1 MSSVDK
7 LTIETPEQTSLEFP
21 LAGIGSRFLAVAL
34 DTLLQV
40 ATYILLGLIAAL
52 LNTLGFLPTLGK
64 QWGIAVL
71 IFIGFLVQFGYY
83 GAFEASWNGQTPGK
97 RWTHL
102 RVIQDSGRP
111 ISAYDAIL
119 RNLLRIV
126 DWLPTLYAV
135 GIVTILVSGEKKRV
149 GDYAAGT
156 VVIHEK
162 PLQGVGSIWSVAA
175 TPAAATQIAPGA
187 ISSVQL
193 SLDELQL
200 IETFFERRA
209 SLDPDVRRSM
219 ARQIAQRLGER
230 LNVPSEVCPDAEKF
244 LEALAEQRRSTA
256 RFH

>member
-21 LAGIGSRFLAVAL
+21 LAGIGSRFLAIAL
-34 DTLLQV
+34 DTLLQFAAYTV
-40 ATYILLGLIAAL
+40 LGLIAL
-52 LNTLGFLPTLGK
+52 LFSIAGFFSILSK
-64 QWGIAVL
+64 QWAIAIL
-71 IFIGFLVQFGYY
+71 AFIWFTVQFGYY
-83 GAFEASWNGQTPGK
+83 ATFEALWNGQTPGK

-111 ISAYDAIL
+111 ITAYDAIL
-119 RNLLRIV
+119 RNVLRMV
-126 DWLPTLYAV
+126 DALPSLYAV
-135 GIVTILVSGEKKRV
+135 GIVTILISREKKRV

-175 TPAAATQIAPGA
+175 APTVAQPGPAFATAPLT
-187 ISSVQL
+187 V
-193 SLDELQL
+193 DELQL
-200 IETFFERRA
+200 VETFFERRA
-209 SLDPDVRRSM
+209 SLEPEVRRSM

-230 LNVPSEVCPDAEKF
+230 LSVEAEMRPDAEKF
-244 LEALAEQRRSTA
+244 LEALAEQRRSSA

>member
-7 LTIETPEQTSLEFP
+7 LTIETPEQTLLEFP

-34 DTLLQV
+34 DTLLQAAV
-40 ATYILLGLIAAL
+40 YILLGLMAGL
-52 LNTLGFLPTLGK
+52 LNQLGIRFPLGK

-71 IFIGFLVQFGYY
+71 IFVAFTVQFGYY
-83 GAFEASWNGQTPGK
+83 GFFEAIWNGQTPGK

-111 ISAYDAIL
+111 VTPYDAIL

-135 GIVTILVSGEKKRV
+135 GIVTILISAEKKRV

-175 TPAAATQIAPGA
+175 PPPVSQLAPGA
-187 ISSVQL
+187 IPSVQL

-200 IETFFERRA
+200 VETFFERRA
-209 SLDPDVRRSM
+209 SLDPEVRRSM
-219 ARQIAQRLGER
+219 ARQIAQRLGDR
-230 LNVPSEVCPDAEKF
+230 LNVPSEARPDAEKF

>member
-1 MSSVDK
+1 MSSADK

-34 DTLLQV
+34 DTLLQI
-40 ATYILLGLIAAL
+40 AFYIVLGLIAAL
-52 LNTLGFLPTLGK
+52 VATFGVSENLGK
-64 QWGIAVL
+64 QWGIAIL
-71 IFIGFLVQFGYY
+71 IFIAFTVQFGYF
-83 GAFEASWNGQTPGK
+83 ALFEALWNGQTPGK

-111 ISAYDAIL
+111 INAYDSIL

-126 DWLPTLYAV
+126 DTLPSLYAI
-135 GIVTILVSGEKKRV
+135 GIVTMLISRENKRV

-156 VVIHEK
+156 VVILEK

-175 TPAAATQIAPGA
+175 PLGQALPAVP
-187 ISSVQL
+187 SVQL

-200 IETFFERRA
+200 VETFFERRMN
-209 SLDPDVRRSM
+209 LDPEVRRSM

-230 LNVPSEVCPDAEKF
+230 LNVPGESRPDPEKF
-244 LEALAEQRRSTA
+244 LEALAEQRRSSA

>member
-7 LTIETPEQTSLEFP
+7 LTIETPEQTLLEFP
-21 LAGIGSRFLAVAL
+21 LAGIGSRFLAIAL

-40 ATYILLGLIAAL
+40 GAYIVLWLIAAL
-52 LNTLGFLPTLGK
+52 LSIEGFLPTVGK
-64 QWGIAVL
+64 QWGVAIV
-71 IFIGFLVQFGYY
+71 IFLAFLVQFGYY
-83 GAFEASWNGQTPGK
+83 TTFESVWNGQTPGK

-111 ISAYDAIL
+111 ISPYDAIL

-126 DWLPTLYAV
+126 DSLPTLYAV
-135 GIVTILVSGEKKRV
+135 GIVTILLSRENKRV

-162 PLQGVGSIWSVAA
+162 PLLGVGSIWSVAA
-175 TPAAATQIAPGA
+175 VPAQATPAIRAVSMT
-187 ISSVQL
+187 V
-193 SLDELQL
+193 DELRL
-200 IETFFERRA
+200 VETFFERRA

-230 LNVPSEVCPDAEKF
+230 MKVAGETRPDAEKF
-244 LEALAEQRRSTA
+244 LEALAEQWRSSA
-256 RFH
+256 RFHS

>member
-7 LTIETPEQTSLEFP
+7 LTIETPEQTLLEFP

-34 DTLLQV
+34 DTLLQAAAYLV
-40 ATYILLGLIAAL
+40 LALIAAL
-52 LNTLGFLPTLGK
+52 LNTLGFLVPLGK
-64 QWGIAVL
+64 QWGIAVV
-71 IFIGFLVQFGYY
+71 IFIAFLVQFGYY
-83 GAFEASWNGQTPGK
+83 GLFEAVWNGQTPGK

-111 ISAYDAIL
+111 VSAYDAIL

-135 GIVTILVSGEKKRV
+135 GIVTILISPEKKRV

-162 PLQGVGSIWSVAA
+162 PLEGVGSIWSVRAA
-175 TPAAATQIAPGA
+175 PAASQLAPGA
-187 ISSVQL
+187 ILSVPL

-200 IETFFERRA
+200 VETFFERRA
-209 SLDPDVRRSM
+209 SLDPEVRRSM

-230 LNVPSEVCPDAEKF
+230 LKVPSEARPDAEKF

>member
-7 LTIETPEQTSLEFP
+7 LTIETPEQTLLEFP
-21 LAGIGSRFLAVAL
+21 LAGIGSRFLAIAL
-34 DTLLQV
+34 DTLLQF
-40 ATYILLGLIAAL
+40 AAYILLGLIAAL
-52 LNTLGFLPTLGK
+52 LSTEGFLPTLGK
-64 QWGIAVL
+64 QWGVAIV
-71 IFIGFLVQFGYY
+71 IFL
-83 GAFEASWNGQTPGK
+83 AFVALWNGQTPGK

-126 DWLPTLYAV
+126 DSLPTLYGV
-135 GIVTILVSGEKKRV
+135 GIVTILLSRENKRV

-156 VVIHEK
+156 VVVHEK
-162 PLQGVGSIWSVAA
+162 PLQGVGSIWSAAAPATA
-175 TPAAATQIAPGA
+175 TPQIPAV
-187 ISSVQL
+187 SMSV
-193 SLDELQL
+193 DELRL
-200 IETFFERRA
+200 VETFFERRA

-230 LNVPSEVCPDAEKF
+230 MNVPVEVRPDSEKF
-244 LEALAEQRRSTA
+244 LEALAEQRRSSA